1 MSAEGREENQE
12 CGWNAL
18 KRAWC
23 CHSYS
28 MLQVKNSMIL
38 VKLFKEEK
46 MFFEDHFAPRT
57 WCPPAE
63 RRGGSSEGR

>member
-1 MSAEGREENQE
+1 
-12 CGWNAL
+12 
-18 KRAWC
+18 
-23 CHSYS
+23 